1 MRTFYLIALL
11 LWIIGGSY
19 YAKNTFCPSDK
30 KKKPS
35 ASTIGAATPAKGGCD
50 RTLSFTSGDFEVTS
64 TGNFMFSPNQH
75 EFKQVPSAAI
85 EAAMTKVSDYLNDN
99 PAMTVLFEGLYFE
112 KEKNQSEEENIGLAR
127 ANTIKAWVVE
137 EFGIN
142 EDQIRL
148 GSQVTEN
155 ACYNK
160 DTKTISKGAIAT
172 LGAQ

>member
-30 KKKPS
+30 KNKPS
-35 ASTIGAATPAKGGCD
+35 ASAIGAAPSKGGCD
-50 RTLSFTSGDFEVTS
+50 RTLTFTSGDFEVIS
-64 TGNFMFSPNQH
+64 AANFMFSPNQH
-75 EFKQVPSAAI
+75 EFKQEPSSAL
-85 EAAMTKVSDYLNDN
+85 EAALTKVSDYLNDN
-99 PAMTVLFEGLYFE
+99 PEMTVLFEGLYFE

-142 EDQIRL
+142 ADQVRL

-160 DTKTISKGAIAT
+160 DTKTISRGAIAT